1 MSGIDQIPDDVKTTV
16 DSIEE
21 KVDVIDTNVDTVNT
35 TTQDTNSDLV
45 VVDGYA
51 EKIDDA
57 ATDGLAGVSNS
68 LAYRTHEVERHFH
81 SRERWLGA
89 AVTPSGETHVAD
101 NIGTSKT
108 AFRLDAGNNDW
119 GAWVQTLGSSD
130 TPVIFGSVKFDP
142 HRVVITA
149 VERANA
155 VYFIQFAQGESGAAA
170 LSTGAYSDT
179 VIQLTNT
186 APRGQPFVI
195 QSRRIIAGT
204 KAWAR
209 CLCVGQNT
217 GTIDFYFGIH
227 EYEG

>member
-1 MSGIDQIPDDVKTTV
+1 MAIEQVPDEVQETI
-16 DSIEE
+16 DSIED
-21 KVDVIDTNVDTVNT
+21 KVDIIDVNVDTVET
-35 TTQDTNSDLV
+35 
-45 VVDGYA
+45 YA

-57 ATDGLAGVSNS
+57 ATDGLSGVSNS
-68 LAYRTHEVERHFH
+68 TAYRTHEVERHFH

-89 AVTPSGETHVAD
+89 AVTPNGEIHVAD
-101 NIGTSKT
+101 EIGVSKT
-108 AFRLDAGNNDW
+108 AFQLDAGNNDW
-119 GAWVQTLGSSD
+119 GSWVQILGSSD
-130 TPVIFGSVKFDP
+130 TPIISGSVKFDP

-149 VERANA
+149 VENANS

-170 LSTGAYSDT
+170 LAAGNYSDT

-186 APRGQPFVI
+186 APRGQPFVV
-195 QSRRIIAGT
+195 QSRRINAGT

-217 GTIDFYFGIH
+217 STIDFYFGLH